1 MSAIVLYWSL
11 WLLEDIVGHCTWH
24 AEAAVWNLL
33 GLFMRVCFLHCLIVL
48 HARLLEDIVGH
59 CTWHAEAAVWNLL
72 GVVFVSAGVVVR
84 SVPADA

>member
-1 MSAIVLYWSL
+1 
-11 WLLEDIVGHCTWH
+11 
-24 AEAAVWNLL
+24 
-33 GLFMRVCFLHCLIVL
+33 MRVCFLHCLIVL

>member
-11 WLLEDIVGHCTWH
+11 W
-24 AEAAVWNLL
+24 
-33 GLFMRVCFLHCLIVL
+33 
-48 HARLLEDIVGH
+48 LLEDIVGH

-84 SVPADA
+84 SVPAEAWQLLTILASVRYADMAICTDF